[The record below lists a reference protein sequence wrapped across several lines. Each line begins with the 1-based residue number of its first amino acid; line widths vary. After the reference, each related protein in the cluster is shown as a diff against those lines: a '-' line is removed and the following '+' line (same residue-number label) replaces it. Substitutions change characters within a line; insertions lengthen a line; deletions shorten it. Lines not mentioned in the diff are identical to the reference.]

1 MKKILCLMAIVLPM
15 VVLCSC
21 GVSSEKKDRMQTSAH
36 VALSEC
42 GGYNYNV
49 ELSNIRKGKIAGT
62 DTYYVADFDYK
73 GEQSFSNNTPVV
85 LNGII
90 GFNEYGNVARL
101 DSNKGRYAVD
111 ITSVRIGGKE
121 VPVAESPYNYHK
133 FLSFKGTVDT
143 EEVKFADPNEKKHKR
158 DAAIAELKS
167 WGAKDAYMDGDVIVY
182 VADESD
188 ITGNPYDVAWNWYGM
203 YKDVPGVKG
212 FRIVSA
218 STRKTL
224 GEYPN

>member
-1 MKKILCLMAIVLPM
+1 MKKSLILLLYTVMLVLT
-15 VVLCSC
+15 SC
-21 GVSSEKKDRMQTSAH
+21 GVSSEKKERMQVNAKVT
-36 VALSEC
+36 LREC
-42 GGYNYNV
+42 GGYNCSV

-62 DTYYVADFDYK
+62 DTYYIADFDYK
-73 GEQSFSNNTPVV
+73 GEKSFSDNTPVV
-85 LNGII
+85 LNGVI
-90 GFNEYGNVARL
+90 GFNEYGGVAWL

-111 ITSVRIGGKE
+111 ITSVQIGGKE
-121 VPVAESPYNYHK
+121 VPVAESPYNYYK
-133 FLSFKGTVDT
+133 FLSFKGTVAVED
-143 EEVKFADPNEKKHKR
+143 VKVTDPNESKR
-158 DAAIAELKS
+158 KRAAACAELKE

-182 VADESD
+182 VANESD

-218 STRKTL
+218 STKETL